1 MPETLAKKFAV
12 NVLTPD
18 AFKSIPKGSGNLL
31 STFDLSTP
39 KIDSTNVVCATQGGV
54 TISYSNSMEDT
65 LADIDNAPTNTKQ
78 GNEVTGTTATIAFTT
93 PNASPDVL
101 KLAIGTAD
109 IDAGRPHPCGPPHRG
124 GSEGLQGAVLG
135 WPYDRRRLSGLQN
148 FQRPFFRRP
157 EPQDGSPGRRL
168 HADHPHRLR

>member
-78 GNEVTGTTATIAFTT
+78 GNEVTGTTA
-93 PNASPDVL
+93 SPPSRYRL
-101 KLAIGTAD
+101 
-109 IDAGRPHPCGPPHRG
+109 PMM
-124 GSEGLQGAVLG
+124 GSRSSRRAAVS
-135 WPYDRRRLSGLQN
+135 RSSGI
-148 FQRPFFRRP
+148 
-157 EPQDGSPGRRL
+157 
-168 HADHPHRLR
+168 

>member
-54 TISYSNSMEDT
+54 TILQQQHGGY
-65 LADIDNAPTNTKQ
+65 
-78 GNEVTGTTATIAFTT
+78 
-93 PNASPDVL
+93 
-101 KLAIGTAD
+101 
-109 IDAGRPHPCGPPHRG
+109 AG
-124 GSEGLQGAVLG
+124 
-135 WPYDRRRLSGLQN
+135 
-148 FQRPFFRRP
+148 
-157 EPQDGSPGRRL
+157 
-168 HADHPHRLR
+168 